1 MRFSFSRK
9 IITSFN
15 EVMIMLEN
23 KKVTVLFFLGVMA
36 LAYIMFGAWGLVIST
51 LVLFLRGDGRKD

>member
-1 MRFSFSRK
+1 
-9 IITSFN
+9 
-15 EVMIMLEN
+15 MLEN